1 MFVKTKI
8 TKIDLKKGKP
18 CNGSSCIVARA
29 IKKCLNKNCV
39 SITVISSEYV
49 LTDKNYDDTTIKFSQ
64 KISNIIYDYDEGRPV
79 KPQEIIVNI
88 PKKFLKPSLLKG
100 N

>member
-8 TKIDLKKGKP
+8 TRVDLKKGKP
-18 CNGSSCIVARA
+18 LDGSSCIVARA
-29 IKKCLNKNCV
+29 IKKCLNKNYE
-39 SITVISSEYV
+39 SLMVISTNYY
-49 LTDKNYDDTTIKFSQ
+49 LTDKNHDDTDVKLSRN
-64 KISNIIYDYDEGRPV
+64 ISNIINNYDAGRPV

-100 N
+100 K

>member
-8 TKIDLKKGKP
+8 TKIDLKKGTP
-18 CNGSSCIVARA
+18 LNSSSCIVARA
-29 IKKCLNKNCV
+29 IKKCLNKNCE
-39 SITVISSEYV
+39 SITVISSQYC
-49 LTDKNYDDTTIKFSQ
+49 LTDKNYDDTEIKFSQ
-64 KISNIIYDYDEGRPV
+64 KVSKIIADYDAGRPV